1 MLSYESTKLFGVF
14 ISSKREKDNVLK
26 NQFLVNFPLVH
37 TIRRL
42 QKRTIFFF
50 LPIQIWEKGGK
61 GKITEECRFHSL
73 I

>member
-50 LPIQIWEKGGK
+50 FYLFKYGKKGERGK
-61 GKITEECRFHSL
+61 LQRSVVSTP
-73 I
+73 

>member
-1 MLSYESTKLFGVF
+1 MLSDESTKFSGVF

-50 LPIQIWEKGGK
+50 YLFKYRKKGERGK
-61 GKITEECRFHSL
+61 LQRSVVSTP
-73 I
+73 